1 MTGMVLAGSACAAG
15 LLWLGLLL
23 LPDRVDPVIALGRF
37 DAAQRGEPGFAPAP
51 LEQGAAGRLAAWQ
64 TRIGSRTAVFL
75 TGRGITQTSLRHDLG
90 LLGRSYDA
98 HLGTQAFAGLCGA
111 LLVAAGAAALTAAG
125 ITVPPAAAA
134 ALLLVCGGGFAL
146 LPEVDVRRRA
156 AAHRRTFRHA
166 LGSFLDLVAM
176 SMAGG
181 RGLDESL
188 ISSARTGNGWPFAL
202 IARTLQRA
210 RDVGER
216 PWAALRR
223 LGERI
228 GVDELTDLAGSVEL
242 VAESGSRIRDTLSA
256 RASTLRRRQIS
267 DSEGKAAERE
277 QSLRIAQLLIG
288 FGFVVFIG
296 YPAIANVMSV

>member
-1 MTGMVLAGSACAAG
+1 VTGMVLAGCVCAAG
-15 LLWLGLLL
+15 LLWLALLI
-23 LPDRVDPVIALGRF
+23 LPDRVDPVVALGRF
-37 DAAQRGEPGFAPAP
+37 DAAQRGEPGFAPA
-51 LEQGAAGRLAAWQ
+51 LVEQTAAGQLAAWQ
-64 TRIGSRTAVFL
+64 ARIGGRLSVFL
-75 TGRGITQTSLRHDLG
+75 TGRGTTQTSLRHDLG
-90 LLGRSYDA
+90 LLGRSYEA
-98 HLGTQAFAGLCGA
+98 HLGAQAFAGLCGIV
-111 LLVAAGAAALTAAG
+111 LVASGAAGLTAAG
-125 ITVPPAAAA
+125 IAVPPAAA
-134 ALLLVCGGGFAL
+134 ALLLVFGGGFAL

-216 PWAALRR
+216 PWAALRA

-228 GVDELTDLAGSVEL
+228 GVDELTDLAGSVAL

-256 RASTLRRRQIS
+256 RASTLRRRQIA

-296 YPAIANVMSV
+296 YPAIANVLSV

>member
-1 MTGMVLAGSACAAG
+1 MVLAGCATAAG
-15 LLWLGLLL
+15 LLWLARLL
-23 LPDRVDPVIALGRF
+23 LPDRADPVIALGRF
-37 DAAQRGEPGFAPAP
+37 DAAQRGEPGYVPAPA
-51 LEQGAAGRLAAWQ
+51 QQTSAGLIDGWRTRL
-64 TRIGSRTAVFL
+64 GRTVSTAL
-75 TGRGITQTSLRHDLG
+75 AGRGITQTSLRHDLG
-90 LLGRSYDA
+90 LLGRSYEA
-98 HLGTQAFAGLCGA
+98 HLGAQVLAGGYGA
-111 LLVAAGAAALTAAG
+111 LLVAAAAVGMSAAG
-125 ITVPPAAAA
+125 IAVPPTAPV
-134 ALLLVCGGGFAL
+134 ALLPIVATVFAL
-146 LPEVDVRRRA
+146 LPELDVRRKA
-156 AAHRRTFRHA
+156 TAHRRTFRHA

-188 ISSARTGNGWPFAL
+188 ISSARIGHGWPFAL
-202 IARTLQRA
+202 IAQTLRRA

-216 PWAALRR
+216 PWAALRT

-256 RASTLRRRQIS
+256 RASTLRRRQIA

-296 YPAIANVMSV
+296 YPAIANVLSV